1 MEEEKIMND
10 KRESILLAQKRDLQ
24 GELQRINDRE
34 SKISQ
39 LI

>member
-10 KRESILLAQKRDLQ
+10 KREAILLAQKRDLQ